1 MEGDVND
8 TNVIERAVELA
19 PECATLDELK
29 KKLVR
34 EGYFQVSAH
43 LSGRQ
48 IRTQISSLLNRDPG
62 PACN

>member
-1 MEGDVND
+1 MGVAVND
-8 TNVIERAVELA
+8 TNVIERAFQLA
-19 PECATLDELK
+19 PECTTLDELK
-29 KKLVR
+29 RKLVR

-62 PACN
+62 AACN

>member
-1 MEGDVND
+1 MGGDVND
-8 TNVIERAVELA
+8 TNVIERAFELA

-34 EGYFQVSAH
+34 EGAFQVRAQ

>member
-1 MEGDVND
+1 MGADVND
-8 TNVIERAVELA
+8 TNVIERAFQLA
-19 PECATLDELK
+19 PECTTLDELK

-48 IRTQISSLLNRDPG
+48 IRTQISSLLNRG
-62 PACN
+62 PDAACS